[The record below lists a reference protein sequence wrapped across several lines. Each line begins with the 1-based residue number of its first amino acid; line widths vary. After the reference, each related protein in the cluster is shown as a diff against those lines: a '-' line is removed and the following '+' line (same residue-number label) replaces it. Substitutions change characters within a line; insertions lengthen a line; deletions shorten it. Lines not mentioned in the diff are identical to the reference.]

1 MRRLVVLAIFLS
13 LFLVA
18 GTASAATYYIDFS
31 GGSDSNSGTSQSSPW
46 KHAPGMN
53 GCSANCASHTPGAG
67 DSFIFKGGV
76 TWDYTVWPW
85 TLQGGGSSSS
95 TSVGC
100 NGGNA
105 GGGCVYY
112 GVDRSWFS
120 GGSWERPIFSGGGWA
135 AEDSSCHYD
144 QAAPRHNMLIASGQ
158 KYWII
163 DNFEFTGMCSASGTN
178 GGYFGQGSYIEMTN
192 GSGSDHFDI
201 ENSYFHGW
209 MFPSS
214 LTPSR
219 TSNPSAG
226 DYTQCIVGASAGAS
240 NDEKHGEVH
249 DNVFDGSDATNASIL
264 GDSSGE
270 AMYGGPGTVFRNVFK
285 DLPESLDP
293 SDLITLHDNLFLNGN
308 AVSISAGSNGA
319 GTHEHLFNATFDEC
333 NDTIYNNVAITVA
346 SGEGFNP
353 VVGSGC
359 NEFIFNNVVTNVTM
373 AIDGAGVNTFLI
385 GSTGNGARYVFNNTC
400 EGGPN
405 GQGGPTT
412 GCYRMGGGTTN
423 LFNNHTIS
431 SLANGGI
438 IQVDSGTVNQHNNVT
453 QSLSSANGQGY
464 SFDQSFEFSPTSGSG
479 ATVGAGTSQT
489 NVCSMIPDSAASA
502 ACQDDTSYAVG
513 YDTSNHTVIVPART
527 PQARSGNWDAG
538 AYQFNGAGNQ
548 APVPPTDIQI
558 SVQ

>member
-1 MRRLVVLAIFLS
+1 
-13 LFLVA
+13 
-18 GTASAATYYIDFS
+18 
-31 GGSDSNSGTSQSSPW
+31 
-46 KHAPGMN
+46 
-53 GCSANCASHTPGAG
+53 HTPGAG

-135 AEDSSCHYD
+135 AENSSCHYD
-144 QAAPRHNMLIASGQ
+144 QGTSGHRLVFINDSS
-158 KYWII
+158 YWII
-163 DNFEFTGMCSASGTN
+163 DNLEFTALCSASGSAP
-178 GGYFGQGSYIEMTN
+178 YGQGSYVNLGAST
-192 GSGSDHFDI
+192 DHFDI

-219 TSNPSAG
+219 SSNPSSG
-226 DYTQCIVGASAGAS
+226 DYTMCIVGASNSGSS
-240 NDEKHGEVH
+240 NGQQHGQVH

-270 AMYGGPGTVFRNVFK
+270 GMYGGPGTVFRNVFK
-285 DLPESLDP
+285 NLTESLDP

-308 AVSISAGSNGA
+308 AMSISAGSNGA

-346 SGEGFNP
+346 AGEGFNP

-373 AIDGAGVNTFLI
+373 AINGAGVNTFLL
-385 GSTGNGARYVFNNTC
+385 GSTGTGTRYIFNNTC
-400 EGGPN
+400 EGGPD
-405 GQGGPTT
+405 GQDPTS
-412 GCYRMGGGTTN
+412 GCYRVGDGTTN
-423 LFNNHTIS
+423 LYNNHTIS
-431 SLANGGI
+431 SLSNGGI
-438 IQVDSGTVNQHNNVT
+438 IAIDGGTVNQHNNVT
-453 QSLSSANGQGY
+453 QSQSAANGQGY
-464 SFDQSFEFSPTSGSG
+464 SFDQAFQFSPTSGSG
-479 ATVGAGTSQT
+479 ATAGAGTSQA
-489 NVCSMIPDSAASA
+489 NVCSMIPDSEAAA
-502 ACQDDTSYAVG
+502 ACQKDTTYAVG

-548 APVPPTDIQI
+548 APVPPTDIQV